1 MNEKYKL
8 NKTIKSIMS
17 AMLNDYEVQYHEIC
31 KTTEDAKE
39 LRDSLL
45 KALNGFAPGIVVA
58 GYEEAIELNPD
69 KMPTVAD
76 IARGC
81 VSEYTEAPKQT
92 KEPVKKAAD
101 TSKKELTTD
110 MAHPLKL
117 LAHALKTHST
127 PENEIPEER
136 TERLAAIHN
145 THNDLIIS
153 HKALKYIRT
162 PSFTPV
168 SDLTCSSG
176 GCSKG
181 GSRSAGVVGGGKFY
195 CGDHFL
201 QSV

>member
-1 MNEKYKL
+1 
-8 NKTIKSIMS
+8 MS
-17 AMLNDYEVQYHEIC
+17 AMLNDYEEQYHEIC
-31 KTTEDAKE
+31 KTPEDAKE

-92 KEPVKKAAD
+92 KEPTKNDAD
-101 TSKKELTTD
+101 TSKDESSIND
-110 MAHPLKL
+110 NHPLKL
-117 LAHALKTHST
+117 IAEAFKNHST
-127 PENEIPEER
+127 PENETQEER
-136 TERLAAIHN
+136 NERLAAIHS

-153 HKALKYIRT
+153 HKALKYIRK
-162 PSFTPV
+162 PIFNPL
-168 SDLTCSSG
+168 SDLTCSWG

-181 GSRSAGVVGGGKFY
+181 GSRSAGVVGGSKFY

-201 QSV
+201 QAV